1 MKPYYLLLV
10 PLIWLSGSQA
20 SRSRAY
26 RALTGDIRLTLKHGV
41 AMGEE
46 PVYQDMTLDL
56 KCDRDRCESEI
67 WGYAPR
73 FNQADHD
80 GVVEVTRD
88 AWRLQVNMNI
98 RPDPW
103 QQGGEATYSIELVPS
118 KNHLIGSYTGTF
130 NGQPVQGKVSGIS
143 SQWSVPVANHQPVQ
157 PQEHPRLIFRR
168 SQLAA
173 LRRKAKTPTGQA
185 ILAKLDQTL
194 SEPIYYE
201 GYVPNGGYHAAG
213 YCFQS
218 LLNDDPQAA
227 ETAWQIV
234 EKSMNQPGQRL
245 LERSPVVA
253 GVALA
258 YDLCY
263 GAWDK
268 ERLNRVTNWLAKETE
283 ALIEGTAGEGW
294 NAHSWSNWSAR
305 ARGAAGVAA
314 LAIAQEPGI
323 NQPESQRLLTV
334 AERNIKRYLDI
345 ALGDRA
351 FGSEGDH
358 YTTEPWLLTVIPFL
372 QAYRNVEGED
382 LIARSSAAWFLP
394 HYVTRMSNDLT
405 VPGYGRYRTG
415 PGKSLFSMGLGLVPP
430 KFLPGV
436 LWFFNRHLGW
446 QGDRSFGIEAP
457 QEAIYALVGIP
468 ETESTQNPADVWGRV
483 MVDRQ
488 KGLYVFRD
496 RWRNSNDL
504 IASIYAKRQPL
515 EDSWSFPEVG
525 SFRIWGLGEHWAQAG
540 SGDEKESENI
550 VVLPH
555 AKAWSS
561 AQPVFFESRPDGSGV
576 VSMKTDAVVEQMG
589 ISALR
594 SFAVD
599 YSGASGAPGLFVVV
613 DNFTGAVNGDRLS
626 QKTWTMHTE
635 GTVILDGQRFTIES
649 PSGATLTGT
658 FVAPL
663 GVQIQEEEGT
673 ISATGGNQFFVVMT
687 VQKGAAPEVKI
698 SGTGLQAQVQ
708 VGGQTITF
716 QKDRIAIA
724 P

>member
-1 MKPYYLLLV
+1 
-10 PLIWLSGSQA
+10 
-20 SRSRAY
+20 
-26 RALTGDIRLTLKHGV
+26 
-41 AMGEE
+41 MGEE
-46 PVYQDMTLDL
+46 QLVYQDMTLDL
-56 KCDRDRCESEI
+56 KCDRDRCEQDV
-67 WGYAPR
+67 WGYAPQ

-80 GVVEVTRD
+80 GVVEVTRDD

-103 QQGGEATYSIELVPS
+103 QRQAGEATYHLELVPS
-118 KNHLIGSYTGTF
+118 KNQLIGSYTGTF
-130 NGQPVQGKVSGIS
+130 NEQPVQGKVSGTVS
-143 SQWSVPVANHQPVQ
+143 PHWALPVENHQPVQ

-168 SQLAA
+168 SQLET
-173 LRRKAKTPTGQA
+173 LRKKAKTPTGQA
-185 ILAKLDQTL
+185 ILAKLNQTL
-194 SEPIYYE
+194 SGQIYYE
-201 GYVPNGGYHAAG
+201 GYVPTGGYHAAG
-213 YCFQS
+213 HCFQS
-218 LLNDDPQAA
+218 LLDDDPQAA

-234 EKSMNQPGQRL
+234 EKSMNQSEQRL
-245 LERSPVVA
+245 LERSPVVT

-263 GAWDK
+263 GVWDK
-268 ERLNRVTNWLAKETE
+268 ERLKTVTSWLAKETE

-314 LAIAQEPGI
+314 LAIYQEPGI
-323 NQPESQRLLTV
+323 DQPESQRLLTV

-351 FGSEGDH
+351 FGTEGDH

-372 QAYRNVEGED
+372 QAYRNVIGED
-382 LIARSSAAWFLP
+382 LIERSSAAWFLP
-394 HYVTRMSNDLT
+394 HYVTRMSADLT

-457 QEAIYALVGIP
+457 QEAIYALVGVP
-468 ETESTQNPADVWGRV
+468 ETGSTQNPADVWGRV
-483 MVDRQ
+483 LVDRQ

-496 RWRNSNDL
+496 RWRNSDDF

-525 SFRIWGLGEHWAQAG
+525 SFRIWGLGERWAQAG
-540 SGDEKESENI
+540 SDDDKESENI

-555 AKAWSS
+555 IKAWKS

-576 VSMKTDAVVEQMG
+576 VSLKTDAVVEQMG

-613 DNFTGAVNGDRLS
+613 DNFTGAVNGDRFS
-626 QKTWTMHTE
+626 RKTWTMHTE
-635 GTVILDGQRFTIES
+635 GTVTLDEQRFTIES

-663 GVQIQEEEGT
+663 GVQIAFQKEKEGGT

-698 SGTGLQAQVQ
+698 SGTGLQAKVQ
-708 VGGQTITF
+708 VGKQTITF

>member
-1 MKPYYLLLV
+1 
-10 PLIWLSGSQA
+10 
-20 SRSRAY
+20 
-26 RALTGDIRLTLKHGV
+26 
-41 AMGEE
+41 MGEKQ
-46 PVYQDMTLDL
+46 PVYQNMTLDL
-56 KCDRDRCESEI
+56 ECDRDRCEPEV

-80 GVVEVTRD
+80 GVVKVTRED
-88 AWRLQVNMNI
+88 AWRLQVNMNV

-103 QQGGEATYSIELVPS
+103 QPQAGEAHYDIELVPN
-118 KNHLIGSYTGTF
+118 KNQLIGSYTGTF
-130 NGQPVQGKVSGIS
+130 NEHQVQGKVSGIVS
-143 SQWSVPVANHQPVQ
+143 PHWSLPVANHQPLQ

-185 ILAKLDQTL
+185 ILAKLNQTL
-194 SEPIYYE
+194 SERIYYE
-201 GYVPNGGYHAAG
+201 GYVPTGGYHAAG

-227 ETAWQIV
+227 ATAWQIV
-234 EKSMNQPGQRL
+234 EKSMNQPGRRL
-245 LERSPVVA
+245 LEQSPVVT

-263 GAWDK
+263 GSWDK

-283 ALIEGTAGEGW
+283 ALIEGTAGKGW

-314 LAIAQEPGI
+314 LAIYKEPGI
-323 NQPESQRLLTV
+323 NQPESQRLLTI
-334 AERNIKRYLDI
+334 AERNIKRYLEI

-372 QAYRNVEGED
+372 QAYRNVIGED

-394 HYVTRMSNDLT
+394 HYVTRMSNADLT
-405 VPGYGRYRTG
+405 VPGYGRYRKG
-415 PGKSLFSMGLGLVPP
+415 PGKSLFSMGLGIVPP

-457 QEAIYALVGIP
+457 QEAIYALVGVP
-468 ETESTQNPADVWGRV
+468 ETGSTQNPADVWGRV

-496 RWRNSNDL
+496 RWHNSDDF
-504 IASIYAKRQPL
+504 IASIYTKRQPL
-515 EDSWSFPEVG
+515 KSTWSFPEVG

-540 SGDEKESENI
+540 SGDDQESENI
-550 VVLPH
+550 VMLPQTTPW
-555 AKAWSS
+555 KS
-561 AQPVFFESRPDGSGV
+561 AQPVFFESRRDGSGV
-576 VSMKTDAVVEQMG
+576 VSMKTNAVVEQMG

-594 SFAVD
+594 SFAVN
-599 YSGASGAPGLFVVV
+599 YSGDSGAPGLFVVV
-613 DNFTGAVNGDRLS
+613 DNFTGAVNGDVFS
-626 QKTWTMHTE
+626 QKNWTMHTE
-635 GTVILDGQRFTIES
+635 GTVTLDRQNFTVQS
-649 PSGATLTGT
+649 PSGAKLTGT

-663 GVQIQEEEGT
+663 GVQLSFQKEEKGGT
-673 ISATGGNQFFVVMT
+673 LSATGGNQFFVVMT
-687 VQKGAAPEVKI
+687 VQKEAAPEVKI
-698 SGTGLQAQVQ
+698 SGAGLQAQVQ
-708 VGGQTITF
+708 VGKQTITF
-716 QKDRIAIA
+716 QKDRIAIE
-724 P
+724 